1 MFTVTSLTP
10 AGKSSSTTF
19 PVPREIVVPND
30 GIYIYS
36 RSNTNFSHKSARNS
50 GQHPIYQFCNYS
62 LGSCTAGEDNWVKPS
77 RMILQ
82 LIEVTLDW
90 MRCQIRTW
98 WMKTKEKKPA
108 MSGAKSLKMM
118 AVLDASSHGQV
129 KSGYNRELNLQ

>member
-62 LGSCTAGEDNWVKPS
+62 LGSCTAEVSDQNLVDEDQGKKTSNV
-77 RMILQ
+77 
-82 LIEVTLDW
+82 
-90 MRCQIRTW
+90 RC
-98 WMKTKEKKPA
+98 KKLEDD
-108 MSGAKSLKMM
+108 G
-118 AVLDASSHGQV
+118 SS
-129 KSGYNRELNLQ
+129 